1 MEEMTEDDWEAWY
14 ETNEAM
20 EEDIAERC
28 RQWVRTALKDCGE
41 TIENRLYEA
50 EDEGLVTDQASAL
63 KFRKAMVERLKER
76 AERKFYRALERG
88 EIRL

>member
-14 ETNEAM
+14 ESN
-20 EEDIAERC
+20 
-28 RQWVRTALKDCGE
+28 
-41 TIENRLYEA
+41 EA

-76 AERKFYRALERG
+76 AERKFYKALERG